1 MTKFQLPSDVTIKM
15 DGNTVTL
22 SRGVINYQELNI
34 DQKQSNPLLI
44 SSLEKFVKT
53 ETVNIDDDE
62 VMNDFLTLTQ
72 MGYLER
78 GFGKVTSSKV
88 LFIVDSAE
96 IDYYKKNIDSD
107 IKIINADELSMTKQ
121 FNQLKGIND
130 LKSISDITNEVS
142 NQFQLN
148 SYDHIFWID
157 TYYHAERIRIFNKIV
172 KLLNKVVT
180 FSISDYSL
188 FLITTIQHGETGCFE
203 CLENQ
208 IKTKLNNI
216 EPINANY
223 SNKNDSVI
231 LGEKSLK
238 FGFTCSILDSL
249 KSQGNTNTYGNV
261 IEFVS
266 QTMEYFFDSNRIQ
279 TSCSVCATQNNVFH
293 EEHNMKTIEILNSLE
308 G

>member
-22 SRGVINYQELNI
+22 SRGVINFQELNI

-44 SSLEKFVKT
+44 STLDMLIEKTV
-53 ETVNIDDDE
+53 VNIDNNE
-62 VMNDFLTLTQ
+62 VINDLLTLTE

-78 GFGKVTSSKV
+78 EFGKVSNSKI
-88 LFIVDSAE
+88 LFIVDGE
-96 IDYYKKNIDSD
+96 ELEYYKKNIDSD
-107 IKIINADELSMTKQ
+107 IKIISADELSMSKP
-121 FNQLKGIND
+121 FNQLKGINGLKKIDD
-130 LKSISDITNEVS
+130 LTNELAD
-142 NQFQLN
+142 QFELN
-148 SYDHIFWID
+148 NYDHIFWID
-157 TYYHAERIRIFNKIV
+157 TYYHTERIRIFNKIV

-208 IKTKLNNI
+208 VKTKLNNI
-216 EPINANY
+216 ELLNDDY
-223 SNKNDSVI
+223 SKKIDSVNF
-231 LGEKSLK
+231 GEKSLK

-249 KSQGNTNTYGNV
+249 KSQGNTNTHGNV
-261 IEFVS
+261 IEFDVK
-266 QTMEYFFDSNRIQ
+266 TMEYYFDSNRIQ

-293 EEHNMKTIEILNSLE
+293 EEQNMKTIEILNSLE